1 MGGSR
6 PDPLAL
12 VADAEW
18 LPFRLSEDFSSLHFA
33 RLPRERHR
41 AVKFL
46 EEKFLPA
53 DVARVSVAVADV
65 EAAAHAIP
73 AAPPR
78 FIFHSSMA
86 GSTLLARMLDRPG
99 TAMALSEPI
108 ILNQLSAAH
117 SRKAEIGDL
126 TELIVRLLSRPF
138 GPGELVAVKP
148 ANTANNLMET
158 IAARFPDM
166 RAVTMEA
173 PVGELLATVAK
184 RGGHGRMIYRRLY
197 AFVSRTVELPV
208 TMAPDDLWELT
219 DLEVAAYAWMLQHAE
234 FVSALTGRPKQ
245 FRSLASARLFARDEA
260 MLAELKDFFGLGP
273 GFPPPPGDPVYS
285 RHSKDPAKPYDR
297 GAREAEL
304 EQLAVTYGEEIE
316 RGVGL
321 ARELA
326 REAGLPLDLPNP
338 L

>member
-1 MGGSR
+1 MGAAR
-6 PDPLAL
+6 PDPAEV
-12 VADAEW
+12 VADAGW
-18 LPFRLSEDFSSLHFA
+18 LPFRLSEDLMSLSFA

-41 AVKFL
+41 EVKFL

-53 DVARVSVAVADV
+53 DVARHSYTVAEV
-65 EAAAHAIP
+65 EAAAAAIP

-78 FIFHSSMA
+78 FLFHSSMA

-117 SRKAEIGDL
+117 SKGADVGDL

-148 ANTANNLMET
+148 ANTANNLMDL
-158 IAARFPDM
+158 IAARFPGM
-166 RAVTMEA
+166 RALTMEA
-173 PVGELLATVAK
+173 PVAELLATVAK

-208 TMAPDDLWELT
+208 TMDPEDLWELT

-234 FVSALTGRPKQ
+234 FLAMLTGRPEQ
-245 FRSLASARLFARDEA
+245 FRSLASARLFERDPA
-260 MLAELKDFFGLGP
+260 MLAALRDFFGLGP
-273 GFPPPPGDPVYS
+273 GFPPPPDDPVYS

-297 GAREAEL
+297 GARQAEL
-304 EQLAVTYGEEIE
+304 DRLAATYGEEVE

-326 REAGLPLDLPNP
+326 REAGIPLDLPNP